1 MYHDVSTG
9 FELETQQLCFL
20 VRKKGKILTLPT
32 EYTKHAF
39 FQNSLEV
46 YNDALTPWTV
56 FVKDTLT
63 PFLASLPS
71 DSLTVENGWT
81 LEGPWEFNNN
91 EFVATFSR
99 KQSVQKDQLWALVLH
114 RFLQALEKVE
124 AVLHHYEPVAVESKG
139 FPYGGVLVPRTRDP
153 RYAGVAFLA
162 QASPDTFKVE
172 DLSFYYQ
179 CTIGFLLDDAMGVFS
194 DLAARY
200 VAARE
205 EPDTVVAPLVVL
217 ARTVSPELQNY
228 LFLFLY
234 SAATRHSRKVGT
246 LFILRQA
253 FQDIR
258 SILTVANLTTL
269 DAWMRVHHA
278 ASAEEYE
285 YFRRIH
291 FDETPLTQQQKF
303 KKQALWD
310 VGRIPFRKSERR
322 VFVEFRG
329 FQTLLNHTVGK
340 GPKSIGRVRA
350 ALSPSTDI

>member
-1 MYHDVSTG
+1 MYHEVSSG

-20 VRKKGKILTLPT
+20 VRKKGKTLTLPT

-56 FVKDTLT
+56 FVKERVA
-63 PFLASLPS
+63 PFLASSPPESPIL
-71 DSLTVENGWT
+71 ENGWA
-81 LEGPWEFNNN
+81 LKGPWEFNNN
-91 EFVATFSR
+91 EFVATFPR
-99 KQSVQKDQLWALVLH
+99 KQSVEKNELWAYLIH
-114 RFLQALEKVE
+114 RYLQAVEKVE

-139 FPYGGVLVPRTRDP
+139 FPYGSLLVPTTRDP

-162 QASPDTFKVE
+162 QASPDKFKVE

-179 CTIGFLLDDAMGVFS
+179 CTVGFLLDDAVGVFS

-200 VAARE
+200 FAAKE
-205 EPDTVVAPLVVL
+205 EPDTVVAPLVAL
-217 ARTVSPELQNY
+217 ARTVSPGLEDY

-258 SILTVANLTTL
+258 SVLTDAELTTL
-269 DAWMRVHHA
+269 DAWMRTHA
-278 ASAEEYE
+278 ASVEEYE
-285 YFRRIH
+285 YFRGIH
-291 FDETPLTQQQKF
+291 FDEAPSTQQQKF

-310 VGRIPFRKSERR
+310 VGRIPFRKTERR

-329 FQTLLNHTVGK
+329 FQTLLNHTVGR
-340 GPKSIGRVRA
+340 GPKSIARVRA
-350 ALSPSTDI
+350 ALSPSPTI